1 MARQTPLI
9 RAGGISFKDYQLE
22 EAIGRMKRAGYDGWE
37 VFTPQVAKVKTP
49 ELLEQFVEYSKRA
62 GLEVCALNDNDSDQ
76 FRPFDSES
84 GFERTLQL
92 MKEGVRLASA
102 LHVRDVMYWE
112 GVRPRGDNRSDEELL
127 KVATRLYKEAI
138 SYSSRFGVRF
148 LVEPHP
154 FSLGMN
160 LEYLVKLCDALDS
173 RYFGV
178 LYDTCHF
185 GVGKPKG
192 YIESILYLG
201 KRIRY
206 IHFSDSDLRTSEL
219 HYPLGKGKLDIDGIV
234 DAFAA
239 IGYDGQISLDTWGYP
254 LPEETSR
261 IGIPVLRKALRK
273 LGLDR

>member
-1 MARQTPLI
+1 LI
-9 RAGGISFKDYQLE
+9 RAGGISFKDYPLE